1 MLGLNA
7 LDQLANR
14 HGDGLR
20 PELRELLG
28 RTAVVA
34 SSDKIIEF
42 ARFRRD
48 GIVQAG
54 PNPPG
59 SLHVLTDTCQ
69 AVAQ

>member
-7 LDQLANR
+7 LDQLANK

-20 PELRELLG
+20 PELREWLG
-28 RTAVVA
+28 RTAVMA

-59 SLHVLTDTCQ
+59 SFHVLTETYP
-69 AVAQ
+69 AVAK

>member
-28 RTAVVA
+28 RTAVMA
-34 SSDKIIEF
+34 SGDKIIEF
-42 ARFRRD
+42 ARFRGD

-54 PNPPG
+54 PNPPE
-59 SLHVLTDTCQ
+59 SFHFLSETYP
-69 AVAQ
+69 AVAK